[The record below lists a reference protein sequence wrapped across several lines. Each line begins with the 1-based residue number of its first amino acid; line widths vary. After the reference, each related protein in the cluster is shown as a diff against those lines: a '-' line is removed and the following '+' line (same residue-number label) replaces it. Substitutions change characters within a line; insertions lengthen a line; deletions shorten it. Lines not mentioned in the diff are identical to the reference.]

1 MEKRELAIS
10 TTELLKRLQI
20 KKKDTLYKYI
30 KQGMPSIRVG
40 KKYLFIYSEVIE
52 WFRKRD

>member
-10 TTELLKRLQI
+10 TTELMKRLQI

-30 KQGMPSIRVG
+30 KQGMPSIRIG
-40 KKYLFIYSEVIE
+40 KKYLFFYSEVIE